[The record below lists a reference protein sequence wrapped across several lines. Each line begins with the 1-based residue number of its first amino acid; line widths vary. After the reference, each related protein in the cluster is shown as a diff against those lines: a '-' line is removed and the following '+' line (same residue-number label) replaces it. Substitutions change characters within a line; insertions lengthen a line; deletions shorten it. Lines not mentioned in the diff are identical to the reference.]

1 MKIENVLRTMASF
14 LQAQL
19 KDVETLI
26 AQEKEDKAQEALN
39 FTQGGLKNF
48 ANEIEK
54 VDGGFYGLVGIL
66 FRRAYHV
73 PDDIK
78 KLREA
83 LFQEAE
89 RLQKLLAKNSEKNRN
104 KLKQS
109 KPFKQ
114 ANLQSYLPKPSMDSL
129 RMHWMKKQSR
139 NSMLSKVV
147 QQKKL

>member
-1 MKIENVLRTMASF
+1 MKIENDLRTMASF

-89 RLQKLLAKNSEKNRN
+89 RLQKLLDKGHMPIH
-104 KLKQS
+104 
-109 KPFKQ
+109 PFSTPDDLIFPL
-114 ANLQSYLPKPSMDSL
+114 ALPPI
-129 RMHWMKKQSR
+129 
-139 NSMLSKVV
+139 V
-147 QQKKL
+147 QIE